1 MAGKKNLC
9 AMIPEDLY
17 AKVTQEK
24 DALGKTLG
32 EYTEQLLNEHFENGG
47 TKPMKETKT
56 IAFQISLELNERL
69 RQHLAKT
76 DQKLN
81 HFMRSLIE
89 EALREDEA
97 EEPAEQAENA

>member
-9 AMIPEDLY
+9 AMIPEELR
-17 AKVTQEK
+17 AKVLQEK
-24 DALGKTLG
+24 DELGKTLG
-32 EYTEQLLNEHFENGG
+32 EYIEQLLNEHFENGG
-47 TKPMKETKT
+47 MKPMKETKT

-81 HFMRSLIE
+81 HFMRALIE
-89 EALREDEA
+89 EALRDDEA
-97 EEPAEQAENA
+97 EEPASQEECA

>member
-1 MAGKKNLC
+1 
-9 AMIPEDLY
+9 MIPEELH
-17 AKVTQEK
+17 AKVLQEK
-24 DALGKTLG
+24 DELGKTLG
-32 EYTEQLLNEHFENGG
+32 EYIEQLLNEHFENGG
-47 TKPMKETKT
+47 MKPMKETKT

-69 RQHLAKT
+69 RKHLAKT

>member
-17 AKVTQEK
+17 AKVTREK
-24 DALGKTLG
+24 DELGKTLG
-32 EYTEQLLNEHFENGG
+32 EYMEQLLNEHFEYGG

-69 RQHLAKT
+69 RKHLAKT
-76 DQKLN
+76 EQKLN

-89 EALREDEA
+89 EALQDGEVETPS
-97 EEPAEQAENA
+97 EEVA

>member
-1 MAGKKNLC
+1 MAEKKNLC
-9 AMIPEDLY
+9 AMIPEELH
-17 AKVTQEK
+17 AKVLQEK
-24 DALGKTLG
+24 DELGKTLG
-32 EYTEQLLNEHFENGG
+32 EYIEQLLNEHFENGG
-47 TKPMKETKT
+47 MKPMKETKT

-89 EALREDEA
+89 EALQEDEA
-97 EEPAEQAENA
+97 KTPSEEVA

>member
-24 DALGKTLG
+24 DELGKTLG
-32 EYTEQLLNEHFENGG
+32 EYMEQLLNEHFENGG
-47 TKPMKETKT
+47 TKPMNETKT
-56 IAFQISLELNERL
+56 IAFQISLEMNQRL
-69 RQHLAKT
+69 RDHLSKT
-76 DQKLN
+76 GQKLN
-81 HFMRSLIE
+81 HFMRALIE

-97 EEPAEQAENA
+97 ETPSEEVT

>member
-32 EYTEQLLNEHFENGG
+32 EYMEQLLHEHFENGG

-69 RQHLAKT
+69 RQHLTKT

-81 HFMRSLIE
+81 HFMRALIE
-89 EALREDEA
+89 EALQTEKDVSEA
-97 EEPAEQAENA
+97 DKDT

>member
-9 AMIPEDLY
+9 AMIPEELH
-17 AKVTQEK
+17 AKVLQEK
-24 DALGKTLG
+24 DELGKTLG
-32 EYTEQLLNEHFENGG
+32 EYIEQLLNEHFENGG
-47 TKPMKETKT
+47 MKSMKETKT

-69 RQHLAKT
+69 RKHLAKT

-89 EALREDEA
+89 EALQDDEA
-97 EEPAEQAENA
+97 EEPATQGECA